1 VTADTPAIFAQA
13 GGVAL
18 KVVAVT
24 QPVAPARRWASLFQG
39 LDDHDARRIEG
50 TKIAAAS
57 GTILQYIAIQ
67 ALNGSDG
74 GWKNATIVNLNPAL
88 ALAALTSNSVQA
100 AVLIQPTSPRPW
112 SRARRY

>member
-1 VTADTPAIFAQA
+1 
-13 GGVAL
+13 VAL

-24 QPVAPARRWASLFQG
+24 QPVAPGASLG
-39 LDDHDARRIEG
+39 LVVPKGSTITTLGGLKG

-74 GWKNATIVNLNPAL
+74 AGRTRPLS
-88 ALAALTSNSVQA
+88 TS
-100 AVLIQPTSPRPW
+100 IRH
-112 SRARRY
+112 SRSRR